1 MAPTVHKLLRFQVL
15 GKVYQFVAMPFG
27 LATAPRE
34 FTTLV
39 KEVNRMALR
48 LGISVH
54 MYLDDWLIKANSCQE
69 AQSVTLTLLE
79 LTHKLGWIVNR
90 EKSDLLPKQV
100 FTFLGQVFDL
110 SKGVCYP
117 TEARFL
123 SIQEAIHPLLFNP
136 LTTPRQVM
144 HLLGLLASTEKL
156 VPQGRLHMRHLQFH
170 LRRNYNCH
178 LKGALDSLFTLDPS
192 VKVHLRWWLLRN
204 NVMVQAPLHPPK
216 YVTSIY
222 TDASA
227 QGWGAHCAH
236 MIAQGPWSTQQ
247 SKLHINV
254 LELKAVLLALKTFVP
269 QLSLHQRI
277 IQVASDN
284 TTVCAYINKLGGT
297 RSWDLFALT
306 WHLFAFCRKNKV
318 VLTARHVPGVMN
330 LVADQLSR
338 SQQTLHTEWSLNPK
352 IFRWLSQIDFQPQ
365 IDLFATRFNHKLPQ
379 YVSPVPD
386 PKALAVD
393 ALEMNWSGLL
403 LYSFPPT
410 ALCPLVVKKLINSQ
424 SCRMLLVAPL
434 WETKEWL
441 QDLMALSIRRPIA
454 LPLKEN
460 LLKQPHLE
468 VFHQNL
474 RSLNLAILA
483 EVSLEKKGFSQEV
496 TSRILSPIRKSS
508 KSVYEAKWNGFY
520 TWCEEHGF
528 SAMHPTVPIIA
539 EFFLFLFSEKKLLPQ
554 TIEGYRSALS
564 MKLDADL
571 ELGSN
576 KELKR
581 LIQSFYKS
589 RPKTSRHIPYWDLTL
604 VLQALT
610 KAPFEPLSLA
620 EPKFLTWKTVFLIA
634 LASGRRRSEIH
645 AFTFKGCSHSKG
657 WSKVILKTDPA
668 FLAKNQLASEG
679 ASIFSEIEIPALT
692 KCLGQQDTEDRSLC
706 PVRALRHYL
715 SRTSDLRHGRSLLFV
730 SLLKSK
736 QGDIAAQTISNWI
749 KDIIHFTLKNCSTE
763 NASLHGVKAHDVRAQ
778 AASWSFKGG
787 IPLLDIMRSCTWKSH
802 STFTSF
808 YFRNVA
814 LKNLKDTYRLGDIVA
829 AQRVVSLST

>member
-1 MAPTVHKLLRFQVL
+1 MTLELSKVPLIPPDPTTLPVGGRLGYFHLNWKFLEAHPSVIKTLELGLQLPIGSVRIPLSRVPLINSQYSSLEKNVVLCQAVVDMLLKGAIQEVRDSTSLAFYSRLFLVAKKTGGWRPVIDLSYLNLYLDFPTFKMETTQSIRNSLQVGQWTTSLDLKDAYFHVPMAPTVHKLLRFQVL

-39 KEVNRMALR
+39 KEVKRMALR

-69 AQSVTLTLLE
+69 AQSATLTLLE
-79 LTHKLGWIVNR
+79 LTYKLGWIVNR

-100 FTFLGQVFDL
+100 FTFLGQVFNL

-178 LKGALDSLFTLDPS
+178 LKGALDSPFTLDPS

-204 NVMVQAPLHPPK
+204 NVMAQAPLHPPK

-227 QGWGAHCAH
+227 QGWGAHCAR
-236 MIAQGPWSTQQ
+236 MIAQDHWSTQQ

-306 WHLFAFCRKNKV
+306 WHLFAFCRKNKL

-393 ALEMNWSGLL
+393 ALEMNWSGLH
-403 LYSFPPT
+403 LYSFPPS

-434 WETKEWL
+434 RETKEWL
-441 QDLMALSIRRPIA
+441 QDLLALSIRRPIA

-460 LLKQPHLE
+460 LLKQPHLV

-474 RSLNLAILA
+474 NL
-483 EVSLEKKGFSQEV
+483 
-496 TSRILSPIRKSS
+496 
-508 KSVYEAKWNGFY
+508 
-520 TWCEEHGF
+520 
-528 SAMHPTVPIIA
+528 
-539 EFFLFLFSEKKLLPQ
+539 
-554 TIEGYRSALS
+554 
-564 MKLDADL
+564 
-571 ELGSN
+571 
-576 KELKR
+576 
-581 LIQSFYKS
+581 
-589 RPKTSRHIPYWDLTL
+589 
-604 VLQALT
+604 
-610 KAPFEPLSLA
+610 
-620 EPKFLTWKTVFLIA
+620 
-634 LASGRRRSEIH
+634 H
-645 AFTFKGCSHSKG
+645 AF
-657 WSKVILKTDPA
+657 W
-668 FLAKNQLASEG
+668 
-679 ASIFSEIEIPALT
+679 
-692 KCLGQQDTEDRSLC
+692 
-706 PVRALRHYL
+706 
-715 SRTSDLRHGRSLLFV
+715 
-730 SLLKSK
+730 LKS
-736 QGDIAAQTISNWI
+736 
-749 KDIIHFTLKNCSTE
+749 
-763 NASLHGVKAHDVRAQ
+763 
-778 AASWSFKGG
+778 
-787 IPLLDIMRSCTWKSH
+787 P
-802 STFTSF
+802 
-808 YFRNVA
+808 
-814 LKNLKDTYRLGDIVA
+814 
-829 AQRVVSLST
+829 

>member
-1 MAPTVHKLLRFQVL
+1 MTLELSKVPLIPPDPTTLPVGGRLGYFHLNWKFLGAHPSVIKTLELGLQLPVGSVRIPLSRVPLINSQYSSLEKNLVLCQAVVDMLLKGAIQEVRDSTSLAFYSRLFLVAKKTGGWRPVIDLSYLNLYLDFPTFKMETTQSIRNSLQVGQWTTSLDLKDAYFHVPMAPTVHKLLRFQVL

-39 KEVNRMALR
+39 KEVKRMALR

-69 AQSVTLTLLE
+69 AQSATLTLLE

-136 LTTPRQVM
+136 HTTPCQAM

-178 LKGALDSLFTLDPS
+178 LKGTLDSPFTLDPS
-192 VKVHLRWWLLRN
+192 MKVHLRWWLLRN
-204 NVMVQAPLHPPK
+204 NVMAQAPLHPPK

-236 MIAQGPWSTQQ
+236 MIAQGHWSTQQ
-247 SKLHINV
+247 SKLHINI
-254 LELKAVLLALKTFVP
+254 LELKAVLLALKIFVP

-297 RSWDLFALT
+297 RSWDMFALT

-352 IFRWLSQIDFQPQ
+352 IFSWLSQIDFQPQ

-393 ALEMNWSGLL
+393 ALEMNWSGLH

-441 QDLMALSIRRPIA
+441 QDLLALSIRKPIV

-474 RSLNLAILA
+474 RSLNL
-483 EVSLEKKGFSQEV
+483 
-496 TSRILSPIRKSS
+496 
-508 KSVYEAKWNGFY
+508 
-520 TWCEEHGF
+520 
-528 SAMHPTVPIIA
+528 
-539 EFFLFLFSEKKLLPQ
+539 
-554 TIEGYRSALS
+554 
-564 MKLDADL
+564 
-571 ELGSN
+571 
-576 KELKR
+576 
-581 LIQSFYKS
+581 
-589 RPKTSRHIPYWDLTL
+589 
-604 VLQALT
+604 
-610 KAPFEPLSLA
+610 
-620 EPKFLTWKTVFLIA
+620 
-634 LASGRRRSEIH
+634 H
-645 AFTFKGCSHSKG
+645 AF
-657 WSKVILKTDPA
+657 W
-668 FLAKNQLASEG
+668 
-679 ASIFSEIEIPALT
+679 
-692 KCLGQQDTEDRSLC
+692 
-706 PVRALRHYL
+706 
-715 SRTSDLRHGRSLLFV
+715 
-730 SLLKSK
+730 LKS
-736 QGDIAAQTISNWI
+736 
-749 KDIIHFTLKNCSTE
+749 
-763 NASLHGVKAHDVRAQ
+763 
-778 AASWSFKGG
+778 
-787 IPLLDIMRSCTWKSH
+787 P
-802 STFTSF
+802 
-808 YFRNVA
+808 
-814 LKNLKDTYRLGDIVA
+814 
-829 AQRVVSLST
+829 

>member
-1 MAPTVHKLLRFQVL
+1 MTLELSKVPLIPPDPTTLPVGGRLGYFHLNWKFLGAHPSVIKTLEFGLELPIGSVRIPLSRVPLINSHYSSLEKNLVLCQAVVDMLLKGAIQEVRDSSSLAFYSRLFLVAKKTGGWRPVIDLSHLNLYLDFPTFRMETTQSIRNSLQVGQWTTSLDLKDAYFHVPMAPTVHKLLRFQVF

-39 KEVNRMALR
+39 KEVKRMALR

-54 MYLDDWLIKANSCQE
+54 MYQV
-69 AQSVTLTLLE
+69 Q
-79 LTHKLGWIVNR
+79 THV
-90 EKSDLLPKQV
+90 
-100 FTFLGQVFDL
+100 
-110 SKGVCYP
+110 
-117 TEARFL
+117 
-123 SIQEAIHPLLFNP
+123 
-136 LTTPRQVM
+136 
-144 HLLGLLASTEKL
+144 
-156 VPQGRLHMRHLQFH
+156 RLHMRHLQFH

-178 LKGALDSLFTLDPS
+178 LKGALDSPFTLDPS

-204 NVMVQAPLHPPK
+204 NVMAQAPLHPPK

-236 MIAQGPWSTQQ
+236 MIAQGYWSTQQ

-297 RSWDLFALT
+297 RSWDMFAIT

-352 IFRWLSQIDFQPQ
+352 IWKVAVTNRLPTSNRSLCHKIQSQ
-365 IDLFATRFNHKLPQ
+365 AA
-379 YVSPVPD
+379 PVCFSS
-386 PKALAVD
+386 VRSQG
-393 ALEMNWSGLL
+393 SGSRCPGDELVRTSSLL
-403 LYSFPPT
+403 LPSYSSLST
-410 ALCPLVVKKLINSQ
+410 CGQEVNQLS
-424 SCRMLLVAPL
+424 
-434 WETKEWL
+434 EL
-441 QDLMALSIRRPIA
+441 QDASCCSSLGNQRVASGSIGIVNKKTNRSSSKRKS
-454 LPLKEN
+454 LKATSSRGVSSKSKESKPSC
-460 LLKQPHLE
+460 L
-468 VFHQNL
+468 
-474 RSLNLAILA
+474 LA
-483 EVSLEKKGFSQEV
+483 EVSLEKKGFSQKV

-508 KSVYEAKWNGFY
+508 KSVYEAKWNGFC

-589 RPKTSRHIPYWDLTL
+589 KPKTTRHIPSWDLT
-604 VLQALT
+604 
-610 KAPFEPLSLA
+610 
-620 EPKFLTWKTVFLIA
+620 
-634 LASGRRRSEIH
+634 
-645 AFTFKGCSHSKG
+645 
-657 WSKVILKTDPA
+657 
-668 FLAKNQLASEG
+668 
-679 ASIFSEIEIPALT
+679 
-692 KCLGQQDTEDRSLC
+692 
-706 PVRALRHYL
+706 
-715 SRTSDLRHGRSLLFV
+715 
-730 SLLKSK
+730 
-736 QGDIAAQTISNWI
+736 
-749 KDIIHFTLKNCSTE
+749 
-763 NASLHGVKAHDVRAQ
+763 
-778 AASWSFKGG
+778 SF
-787 IPLLDIMRSCTWKSH
+787 
-802 STFTSF
+802 
-808 YFRNVA
+808 
-814 LKNLKDTYRLGDIVA
+814 
-829 AQRVVSLST
+829 

>member
-1 MAPTVHKLLRFQVL
+1 MTLELSKVPLIPPDPTTLPVGGRLGYFHLNWKFLGAHPSVIKTLEFGLELPIGSVRIPLSRVPLINSHYSSLEKNLVLCQAVVDMLLKGAIQEVRDSSSLAFYSRLFLVAKKTGGWRPVIDLSHLNLYLDFPTFRMETTQSIRNSLQVGQWTTSLDLKDAYFHVPMAPTVHKLLRFQVL

-39 KEVNRMALR
+39 KEVKRMALR

-54 MYLDDWLIKANSCQE
+54 MYQV
-69 AQSVTLTLLE
+69 Q
-79 LTHKLGWIVNR
+79 THV
-90 EKSDLLPKQV
+90 
-100 FTFLGQVFDL
+100 
-110 SKGVCYP
+110 
-117 TEARFL
+117 
-123 SIQEAIHPLLFNP
+123 
-136 LTTPRQVM
+136 
-144 HLLGLLASTEKL
+144 
-156 VPQGRLHMRHLQFH
+156 RLHMRHLQFH

-178 LKGALDSLFTLDPS
+178 LKGALDSPFTLDPS

-204 NVMVQAPLHPPK
+204 NVMAQAPLHPPK

-236 MIAQGPWSTQQ
+236 MIAQGYWSTQQ

-297 RSWDLFALT
+297 RSWDMFAIT

-365 IDLFATRFNHKLPQ
+365 IDLFATRFNRKLPQ

-393 ALEMNWSGLL
+393 ALEMNWSGLHH
-403 LYSFPPT
+403 YSFPPT

-441 QDLMALSIRRPIA
+441 QDLLALSIRKPIA

-460 LLKQPHLE
+460 LLKQPHRE

-474 RSLNLAILA
+474 RSLNL
-483 EVSLEKKGFSQEV
+483 
-496 TSRILSPIRKSS
+496 
-508 KSVYEAKWNGFY
+508 
-520 TWCEEHGF
+520 
-528 SAMHPTVPIIA
+528 
-539 EFFLFLFSEKKLLPQ
+539 
-554 TIEGYRSALS
+554 
-564 MKLDADL
+564 
-571 ELGSN
+571 
-576 KELKR
+576 
-581 LIQSFYKS
+581 
-589 RPKTSRHIPYWDLTL
+589 
-604 VLQALT
+604 
-610 KAPFEPLSLA
+610 
-620 EPKFLTWKTVFLIA
+620 
-634 LASGRRRSEIH
+634 H
-645 AFTFKGCSHSKG
+645 AF
-657 WSKVILKTDPA
+657 W
-668 FLAKNQLASEG
+668 
-679 ASIFSEIEIPALT
+679 
-692 KCLGQQDTEDRSLC
+692 
-706 PVRALRHYL
+706 
-715 SRTSDLRHGRSLLFV
+715 
-730 SLLKSK
+730 LKS
-736 QGDIAAQTISNWI
+736 
-749 KDIIHFTLKNCSTE
+749 
-763 NASLHGVKAHDVRAQ
+763 
-778 AASWSFKGG
+778 
-787 IPLLDIMRSCTWKSH
+787 P
-802 STFTSF
+802 
-808 YFRNVA
+808 
-814 LKNLKDTYRLGDIVA
+814 
-829 AQRVVSLST
+829 